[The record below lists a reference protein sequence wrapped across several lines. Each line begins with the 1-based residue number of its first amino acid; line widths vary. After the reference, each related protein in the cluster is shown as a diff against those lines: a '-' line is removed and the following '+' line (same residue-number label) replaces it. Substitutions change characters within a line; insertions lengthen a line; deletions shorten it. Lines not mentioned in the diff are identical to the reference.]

1 MALFQLVRTTP
12 LSPDEAWRRLT
23 DWERHGQVM
32 PLTRVTVS
40 GAESGGAGALLTA
53 RSGVGPLAFD
63 DVMEVV
69 LWQPPRGRR
78 GICRLVKRGSFVTG
92 WAEIEVGPEEAG
104 AGARVVWREELGVRW
119 LPGAVDPVVARAA
132 SWLFG
137 RAVDALLAG
146 R

>member
-1 MALFQLVRTTP
+1 MALFHIVRTTP

-40 GAESGGAGALLTA
+40 GAAGGAGALLTA

-63 DVMEVV
+63 DLMEVV
-69 LWQPPRGRR
+69 VWQPPQGRR
-78 GICRLVKRGSFVTG
+78 GACRLVKRGSFVTG
-92 WAEIEVGPEEAG
+92 WAEIEVGPDG
-104 AGARVVWREELGVRW
+104 VGGGSRVVWREELRVRW
-119 LPGAVDPVVARAA
+119 LPKVLDPVVARSA

>member
-1 MALFQLVRTTP
+1 MALFRIVRTTP
-12 LSPDEAWRRLT
+12 LSADEAWLRLT

-40 GAESGGAGALLTA
+40 GAAGGVGALLTA
-53 RSGVGPLAFD
+53 RSGVGPLAFED
-63 DVMEVV
+63 LMEVV
-69 LWQPPRGRR
+69 VWRPPRGRH
-78 GICRLVKRGSFVTG
+78 GACRLVKRGTFVTG
-92 WAEIEVGPEEAG
+92 WAEIEVGPRSDSG
-104 AGARVVWREELGVRW
+104 GARVVWREELRVRW
-119 LPGAVDPVVARAA
+119 LPRALDPVVARSA